1 MEFMNTRVWDEDDQM
16 FIEVP
21 PKPNVYATWENGEWV
36 WDIEHIVNEI
46 RFVRNQK
53 IIETDWMLVVDS
65 PFTEE
70 ERQTIMSYRQ
80 ELRDITETLDMSIV
94 GSLDDVVWPTLD
106 I

>member
-1 MEFMNTRVWDEDDQM
+1 
-16 FIEVP
+16 
-21 PKPNVYATWENGEWV
+21 
-36 WDIEHIVNEI
+36 
-46 RFVRNQK
+46 
-53 IIETDWMLVVDS
+53 MLVVDS